1 MPTGQQYATNVPQ
14 TTLASGITA
23 VATSFVV
30 ASSSNWPATPFT
42 AVIDIGNSIQ
52 EPVDVTNVSGTTWT
66 VTRAIDGT
74 TAFAHA
80 TNATVTHADIGR
92 DFREARTHM
101 DATSGTNAH
110 GLTASSFVVGTLDT
124 QTLTNKSLTSPTITG
139 TVAGGASYTAPT
151 ITGTVPG
158 AATYTTPTLDR
169 PVLTNTTPS
178 APPANELA
186 LYVNS
191 NTPSIFTP
199 GGNTGSL
206 IQAAADP
213 TLNGMKAW
221 TTNPDAVSNNNFT
234 MVQTSGQ
241 SLWTRFNVF
250 APISV
255 SNMWINLGGSGG
267 GLTSGQNFA
276 GIYNSSGTRVAQT
289 ADQTTAWGTSGNKQ
303 MALTGGPIALEPGV
317 YYAVLLT
324 NYSSTAPSMAMVSY
338 SSGGPDMNIGFG
350 GTAPGRVNKLTTTNT
365 SLPASVTLSTLSLI
379 PTELPFI
386 GIS

>member
-110 GLTASSFVVGTLDT
+110 GLANSSFVVGTLDT

-139 TVAGGASYTAPT
+139 TVAGGASYT
-151 ITGTVPG
+151 
-158 AATYTTPTLDR
+158 TPTLDR
-169 PVLTNTTPS
+169 PVLTDTTPS

-213 TLNGMKAW
+213 TLNGMKVW
-221 TTNPDAVSNNNFT
+221 TTNPDAVGFNNFT

-324 NYSSTAPSMAMVSY
+324 NYSSTAPSMAMVNY